1 MPLTAVLVLHAGVF
15 EIGLLQAT
23 AWLPALLVGLPVG
36 AWVDGLRRK
45 RPVMVAADVVS
56 FALFASVPVAAWA
69 GVLTMWQ
76 LVVVAFFGG
85 VAQVFFSSAYMSFL
99 RAVVKEEDFD
109 EANAKGGVHGRKIK
123 YIVEDSQ
130 YTVPRAV
137 QAMNKLLNSDNI
149 FLALD
154 DGGPPGHEH
163 QLQR

>member
-1 MPLTAVLVLHAGVF
+1 MMGHMRLGLLRDQDYRRYWIGESISMTGSAMAVVAMPLTAVLVLHAGVF

-56 FALFASVPVAAWA
+56 FALFGSVPIAAWA

-85 VAQVFFSSAYMSFL
+85 VAQVLFSSAYMSFL

-109 EANAKGGVHGRKIK
+109 EANAKLESSFWAG
-123 YIVEDSQ
+123 E
-130 YTVPRAV
+130 
-137 QAMNKLLNSDNI
+137 L
-149 FLALD
+149 
-154 DGGPPGHEH
+154 
-163 QLQR
+163 